1 MSSEELIEEILF
13 EANSMGFRK
22 ELIERV
28 SLINNNED
36 CRRLVD
42 IYEEVFNKILIEI
55 TD

>member
-28 SLINNNED
+28 SLIDNSED

-42 IYEEVFNKILIEI
+42 IYEELFNQILIEI
-55 TD
+55 ND